1 MKRTASGG
9 VVLGLGLLLGVPSTG
24 HAKPYKG
31 AEILSSQSYR
41 YGRIEVRMR
50 MARGS
55 GLLSTFFTYK
65 TGSEVSG
72 TFWEEIDIEVLG
84 KDNAV
89 AWQSNI
95 ITGQGTK
102 TTSEQVHTHTASLAD
117 AYHTY
122 TLEWTPDA
130 VVWKFDGAV
139 VRQTMGGQAGD
150 LTNPQSLRFNIWA
163 ANIAEWVGAF
173 SDSVLP
179 QYQFVNFISYSRYEG
194 GQFIQEWTDNF
205 DSFDGGRW
213 ARADWTFA
221 ENLADFDPNNVVV
234 RDGTL
239 ILALTREGQ
248 TGFNG
253 TVPVDGGGNVGGAGG
268 TSGGGGSGA
277 AGAGTSG
284 AGNGGTP
291 GSGGSGVGGA
301 GTSGSGAAGA
311 SGSGGVGGGVGGSG
325 VGGSGAT
332 AGTTPMGG
340 AGGAAVTGGT
350 SSSGGTGAT
359 GGAPGSGGSASGG
372 ISGSG
377 GVVSTGGAAPTAGN
391 GSGAGTSGIPDN
403 ASAEA
408 PSNDGACGC
417 RVVGERS
424 PSSPLAAM
432 GLLALVLSRRGRR
445 PRPTRRT
452 G

>member
-1 MKRTASGG
+1 MKRKSSSG
-9 VVLGLGLLLGVPSTG
+9 VVLGLALLLGVASTA

-31 AEILSSQSYR
+31 AEIYSSQSYR
-41 YGRIEVRMR
+41 YGRLEVRMR

-95 ITGQGTK
+95 ITGQGTRA
-102 TTSEQVHTHTASLAD
+102 TSEQVHTHTASLAD

-163 ANIAEWVGAF
+163 ANIADWVGAF
-173 SDSVLP
+173 DDSVLP
-179 QYQFVNFISYSRYEG
+179 QVQFVNFISYSRYEG

-253 TVPVDGGGNVGGAGG
+253 TVPADGGGGMGGAGG

-277 AGAGTSG
+277 GGAGTSG
-284 AGNGGTP
+284 AGNGGLP
-291 GSGGSGVGGA
+291 GTGGSGVGGA
-301 GTSGSGAAGA
+301 GTSGSAGA
-311 SGSGGVGGGVGGSG
+311 SGSGAGVGGSSGNG
-325 VGGSGAT
+325 VGGSVAM
-332 AGTTPMGG
+332 AGTTQTGG
-340 AGGAAVTGGT
+340 AGGVTVTGGT
-350 SSSGGTGAT
+350 SSSGGSGVT
-359 GGAPGSGGSASGG
+359 GGTPGSGGSANGG

-377 GVVSTGGAAPTAGN
+377 GVVSTGGAATAGN
-391 GSGAGTSGIPDN
+391 GNAGGAGTSGIPDD

-408 PSNDGACGC
+408 PPDDGACGC
-417 RVVGERS
+417 RVIGGRS
-424 PSSPLAAM
+424 PSGSLAAM
-432 GLLALVLSRRGRR
+432 GLFALVMLRLRGRR
-445 PRPTRRT
+445 PRYARRP
-452 G
+452 